1 MEAPPPWDSMI
12 NIHRALNNDR
22 LMRALTGLNRKAFDA
37 LLPAF
42 TTAWQ
47 AQLQAQ
53 QRQRAPG
60 AGQARQARLANPQAK
75 LFYILFYFK
84 CYPTFDVAGW
94 LFDFDR
100 SQAHRWMH
108 RLQPILE
115 AALGKQMALP
125 ERKLESIE
133 QFLERYPE
141 VKEVMLDGT
150 ERPIA
155 RPKNPERQTKYYS
168 DKKRRH
174 TSKHLAAV
182 DEGKRVLVLS
192 KAREG
197 KVHDKRL
204 LDEEGMA
211 EWIPE
216 VIPIAVDLGF
226 LGLQKEYENIKM
238 PHKKPRRGSL
248 SEEQKQENRAKSSRR
263 VRCENAF
270 AGVKRYGIVSDI
282 YRNRV
287 SEFDDRSM
295 LTATGLWNFYL
306 MAA

>member
-1 MEAPPPWDSMI
+1 MI

-22 LMRALTGLNRKAFDA
+22 LMRSLTGLNRKAFEA

-42 TTAWQ
+42 IAASQ
-47 AQLQAQ
+47 ADRLAQ
-53 QRQRAPG
+53 VRKRAPG
-60 AGQARQARLANPQAK
+60 AGQAQKAKLSNPQQK

-84 CYPTFDVAGW
+84 CYPTFDLAG
-94 LFDFDR
+94 LIFDFDR

-115 AALGKQMALP
+115 AALGQKMALP

-133 QFLERYPE
+133 QFLKRYPE
-141 VKEVMLDGT
+141 VKEVMVDGT

-155 RPKNPERQTKYYS
+155 RPKDPERQTKYYS
-168 DKKRRH
+168 GKKRRH

-182 DEGKRVLVLS
+182 DENKRVLVLS
-192 KAREG
+192 QAREG

-204 LDEEGMA
+204 LDEERMA
-211 EWIPE
+211 DGIPDA
-216 VIPIAVDLGF
+216 ICIAVDLGF
-226 LGLQKEYENIKM
+226 WGLQKEYDNIEM
-238 PHKKPRRGSL
+238 PHKKPRGGAL
-248 SEEQKQENRAKSSRR
+248 SEVQKQENREKSSRR

-270 AGVKRYGIVSDI
+270 AGVKRYGIVSDV

>member
-1 MEAPPPWDSMI
+1 MI

-22 LMRALTGLNRKAFDA
+22 LMRSLTGLNRKAFEA

-42 TTAWQ
+42 IAAWQ
-47 AQLQAQ
+47 ADRLAQ
-53 QRQRAPG
+53 VRKRAPG
-60 AGQARQARLANPQAK
+60 AGQAQKAKLSNPQQK

-84 CYPTFDVAGW
+84 CYPTFDLAG
-94 LFDFDR
+94 LIFDFDR

-115 AALGKQMALP
+115 AALGQKMALP

-133 QFLERYPE
+133 QFLKRYPE
-141 VKEVMLDGT
+141 VKEVMVDGT

-155 RPKNPERQTKYYS
+155 RPKDPERQTKYYS
-168 DKKRRH
+168 GKKRRQ

-182 DEGKRVLVLS
+182 DANKRVLVLS
-192 KAREG
+192 QAREG

-204 LDEEGMA
+204 LDEERMA
-211 EWIPE
+211 DGIPDA
-216 VIPIAVDLGF
+216 ICIAVDLGF
-226 LGLQKEYENIKM
+226 LGLQKEYDNIEM
-238 PHKKPRRGSL
+238 PHKKPRGGAL
-248 SEEQKQENRAKSSRR
+248 SEVQKQENREKSSRR

-270 AGVKRYGIVSDI
+270 AGVKRYGIVSDV